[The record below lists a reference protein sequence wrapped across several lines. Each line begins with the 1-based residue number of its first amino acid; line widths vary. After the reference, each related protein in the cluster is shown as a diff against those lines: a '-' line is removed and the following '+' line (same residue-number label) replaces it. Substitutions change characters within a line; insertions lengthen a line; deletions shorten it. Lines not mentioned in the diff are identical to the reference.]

1 MEQLLQSLRDLLQIE
16 SDIYITNWTN
26 GCLAVINCDSTYYSN
41 SRVKLWQIAAVVTN
55 KGRFIANQL

>member
-26 GCLAVINCDSTYYSN
+26 GCLAVINCDSTYYSK
-41 SRVKLWQIAAVVTN
+41 SRVKLLQIAAVATN